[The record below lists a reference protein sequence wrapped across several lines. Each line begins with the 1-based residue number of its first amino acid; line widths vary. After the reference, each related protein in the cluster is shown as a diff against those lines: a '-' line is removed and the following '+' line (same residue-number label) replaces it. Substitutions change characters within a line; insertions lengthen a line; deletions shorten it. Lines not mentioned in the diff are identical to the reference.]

1 MIRLLNQVINNDIN
15 TLELDSDKLV
25 IKRNFLNR
33 VFRRRREDNEMGI
46 LGEAKVEEIRLDMRN
61 NENEWSPEVRKDLLL
76 EIHAFLV
83 KHVVTQS
90 MDSQGLYSL
99 ENVLKQVH
107 ADIGKEKIITYVTA
121 HPGVVKLVKRFVKR
135 SGLLS
140 VFQKNHKF

>member
-1 MIRLLNQVINNDIN
+1 MKICGQRKIEQNCCLKF
-15 TLELDSDKLV
+15 TL
-25 IKRNFLNR
+25 
-33 VFRRRREDNEMGI
+33 
-46 LGEAKVEEIRLDMRN
+46 
-61 NENEWSPEVRKDLLL
+61 
-76 EIHAFLV
+76 FLV

-121 HPGVVKLVKRFVKR
+121 HPQVVKLVKRFVKK

-140 VFQKNHKF
+140 VFQKNHRF

>member
-1 MIRLLNQVINNDIN
+1 M
-15 TLELDSDKLV
+15 EGMFFPPPFLV
-25 IKRNFLNR
+25 II
-33 VFRRRREDNEMGI
+33 VI
-46 LGEAKVEEIRLDMRN
+46 LCPREAKAEEIRLEMKT
-61 NENEWSPEVRKDLLL
+61 NEDIWSKELRKDLLL